1 MRIPL
6 TAITLLVALAGCANS
21 TSGSPVAGQTVP
33 SAPATTTTE
42 TTSSS
47 SAPTSTAGGGKACDF
62 QATPDQ
68 PAPAGKDV
76 GLPPAQATDKP
87 ASVVLTTG
95 GGAVTITLTVDA
107 APCTT
112 RSFIHLAGKKFYDNT
127 ACHRLTTSQGL
138 KVLQCGDPQ
147 GTGAGGPGYSLPD
160 ENPTTLKPGPATGGA
175 ETVIYPRGTVAMAN
189 TGQPHSGGS
198 QFFIVWGDS
207 TLPPDYAV
215 FGSVDAAGLAV
226 LDKIAGAGTAD
237 GGQDG
242 APKDP
247 VTIQQAVVHT

>member
-1 MRIPL
+1 
-6 TAITLLVALAGCANS
+6 
-21 TSGSPVAGQTVP
+21 
-33 SAPATTTTE
+33 
-42 TTSSS
+42 
-47 SAPTSTAGGGKACDF
+47 
-62 QATPDQ
+62 
-68 PAPAGKDV
+68 V
-76 GLPPAQATDKP
+76 GLPPGLANDKP
-87 ASVVLTTG
+87 ASVVLTTNS
-95 GGAVTITLTVDA
+95 GAVTITLTVDA

-112 RSFIHLAGKKFYDNT
+112 RSFVHLAGKKFYDNT
-127 ACHRLTTSQGL
+127 PCHRLTTSQGL
-138 KVLQCGDPQ
+138 KVLQCGDPS
-147 GTGAGGPGYSLPD
+147 GSGSGGPGYTVPD
-160 ENPTTLKPGPATGGA
+160 ENPKDLKPAPTPAPDGS
-175 ETVIYPRGTVAMAN
+175 TVDIYPRGTVAMAN

-207 TLPPDYAV
+207 TLPPAYAV